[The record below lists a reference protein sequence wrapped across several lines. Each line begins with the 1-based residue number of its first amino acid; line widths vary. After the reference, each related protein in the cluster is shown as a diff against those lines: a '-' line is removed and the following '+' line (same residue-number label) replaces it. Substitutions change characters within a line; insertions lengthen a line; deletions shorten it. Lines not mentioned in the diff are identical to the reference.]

1 MKQKLLNSLRLQLC
15 TLVAC
20 LLCAFNGQAWGQT
33 YKLVKSAD
41 GLETGA
47 EYLLVNF
54 VTTSQQKAL
63 GAVSSNVGQ
72 PVTVNIANETINISS
87 EQVAVL
93 TLSGTSGAWSLKSS
107 LANKYLAYTKAKGT
121 TKNNNLF
128 LVDNTSTNGATWS
141 ITIQETGQA
150 TITNVYNN
158 DRSLQ
163 FNSDRFCCYTSTQS
177 PVALYKKEVSSS
189 ATATTISI
197 DATGI
202 TNTDVY
208 SSTTAGS
215 LSASVTADGTAVEG
229 ATVTWSSSDTNVAT
243 IDANGAVTLVAA
255 GTTTITASYAGVT
268 DQYQA
273 SSTTYELTVTD
284 SSPSAH
290 TTTIEITPNYTFW
303 GKEAQ
308 FSGSTYDQLSGSKD
322 EITLSWNRGSGSTYA
337 NQNAMRFY
345 KDNTL
350 TFTAPDGYEIK
361 SIVLDISG
369 TFNDLS
375 FSPDE
380 FNSTTKTWTGS
391 AHTVTMSRP
400 SNASSYAT
408 INKYTITIGLASS
421 EPSISAPG
429 VTLTY
434 DATSGSIEYTLT
446 NPVEGITLA
455 AEVTEGDWLT
465 LGTVGETSIPFTCEA
480 NNGEARTATVTL
492 TYGTITKTVTVTQA
506 AAPVVYSTIPA
517 LFEAATSTETD
528 VTINFG
534 GWVISA
540 VKNSN
545 AYLTDNQGHGLIIHA
560 NEHGFQVNDV
570 LTGTVSC
577 KLQLYRGSAELT
589 ELTSTT
595 EGLSITHDGAVSAQT
610 IAISEL
616 SGVNTGALFSYE
628 RLTYTGSEL
637 KDVNGNTITPY
648 TTLFNGAFENGK
660 IYNVTGIYLQY
671 NSTKELLPRS
681 ADDIVEVLAPSIV
694 ADNVHIA
701 CDATSGEISYTINN
715 PVEGTNLS
723 ASEDVEWISDV
734 TVDATNH
741 KVTFTTTAN
750 TGAERSGVITLTYGS
765 VTKEVT
771 VSQAVYTITSTYTLA
786 TSIVSGKHYVIA
798 SGEEDK
804 SPGVVNVMATQKDN
818 NRGATYGTLNGND
831 LSVSGH
837 AELVIYGPDA
847 NGFYSIYDAVEGG
860 YLYAAS
866 SSSNYLRTQVNNND
880 NGLWSISIDETG
892 IATITAQGDKTRNKM
907 RYNSQNSVFSCYG
920 SGQDDIYLYV
930 KDGEE
935 TPNESVTVSNAG
947 YATYCSEN
955 ALDFTNSDIKAF
967 IGTKNGTSLV
977 FNKINKV
984 PANTGVLLYMPG
996 GKTEDI
1002 PVATA
1007 ADNATVN
1014 CLVGV
1019 TAQTTITADDYIL
1032 SRSSDGVGFY
1042 KAGTHTTLAANR
1054 AYIPASTATGIKSF
1068 AINFGDADGVEEI
1081 GNGQLTMDNAVIY
1094 NLAGQRLQKLQKGVN
1109 IIGGKKVVVK

>member
-1 MKQKLLNSLRLQLC
+1 MC
-15 TLVAC
+15 TIVA
-20 LLCAFNGQAWGQT
+20 LFTTAFAGQAWGQDFSQT
-33 YKLVKSAD
+33 YSYGESTWERIGFTDEKTYYKSKGSDDCIASIAGIFTGKNIVSDVKITLSVATYGNGDNPTSAKFEIYNSSECETKVEATQSGSLPSSSSFVNTIYTVTKAYATANFTNDIAIKVLKGTKLIRLKSIKIEFTYTSDNAPSLVVSPSSIAF
-41 GLETGA
+41 GEKAINTTTTET
-47 EYLLVNF
+47 F
-54 VTTSQQKAL
+54 SVTYANLTEDL
-63 GAVSSNVGQ
+63 NITVGSDLSG
-72 PVTVNIANETINISS
+72 VTV
-87 EQVAVL
+87 
-93 TLSGTSGAWSLKSS
+93 
-107 LANKYLAYTKAKGT
+107 
-121 TKNNNLF
+121 
-128 LVDNTSTNGATWS
+128 
-141 ITIQETGQA
+141 
-150 TITNVYNN
+150 
-158 DRSLQ
+158 
-163 FNSDRFCCYTSTQS
+163 S
-177 PVALYKKEVSSS
+177 P
-189 ATATTISI
+189 TTISK
-197 DATGI
+197 DAT
-202 TNTDVY
+202 
-208 SSTTAGS
+208 SPQ
-215 LSASVTADGTAVEG
+215 
-229 ATVTWSSSDTNVAT
+229 NV
-243 IDANGAVTLVAA
+243 
-255 GTTTITASYAGVT
+255 TITYAPTSVGNI
-268 DQYQA
+268 
-273 SSTTYELTVTD
+273 SGNITV
-284 SSPSAH
+284 SNSADEVSQ
-290 TTTIEITPNYTFW
+290 TV
-303 GKEAQ
+303 AV
-308 FSGSTYDQLSGSKD
+308 SGSTYDPSVVPTYTLFTGAIEEGDYIIYYNGKAMKNSVSSSRFQYEEVTPEND
-322 EITLSWNRGSGSTYA
+322 AITT
-337 NQNAMRFY
+337 
-345 KDNTL
+345 
-350 TFTAPDGYEIK
+350 
-361 SIVLDISG
+361 
-369 TFNDLS
+369 
-375 FSPDE
+375 
-380 FNSTTKTWTGS
+380 
-391 AHTVTMSRP
+391 
-400 SNASSYAT
+400 SNASIVWHIAPNGDYWTIYSSDAGKYAAGT
-408 INKYTITIGLASS
+408 DSKNQGALINNVTDLAKWTVTVSDGVYQFENLGRSQASS
-421 EPSISAPG
+421 DSGNKWLRNNGVNGFACYSSGTGGALSLYKLDDGTPSISASD
-429 VTLTY
+429 VTLAY
-434 DATSGSIEYTLT
+434 DATSGSITYTLT
-446 NPVEGITLA
+446 NPVEGTTLA

-465 LGTVGETSIPFTCEA
+465 LGNVAATFIPFTCEA
-480 NNGEARTATVTL
+480 NTDEERTATVKL
-492 TYGTITKTVTVTQA
+492 TYGTITKDVTVTQA

-545 AYLTDNQGHGLIIHA
+545 AYLTDNQGHGLIIYA

-589 ELTSTT
+589 EFTSTT
-595 EGLSITHDGAVSAQT
+595 EGLTITHDGTVSAQT
-610 IAISEL
+610 IEISEL
-616 SGVNTGALFSYE
+616 NGVNTGALVSYE

-637 KDVNGNTITPY
+637 KDANGNTITPY
-648 TTLFNGAFENGK
+648 NTLFTGTFENGK

-681 ADDIVEVLAPSIV
+681 ADDIVEVLEPSIV

-715 PVEGTNLS
+715 PVEGTNLT
-723 ASEDVEWISDV
+723 ATEEVEWISNLA
-734 TVDATNH
+734 VDATNN

-866 SSSNYLRTQVNNND
+866 SSSNYLRTQANNND
-880 NGLWSISIDETG
+880 NGLWTISIDETG

-955 ALDFTNSDIKAF
+955 ALDFTNSQIKAF
-967 IGTKNGTSLV
+967 IGTRNGTSLV
-977 FNKINKV
+977 FNPINKV
-984 PANTGVLLYMPG
+984 PANTGILLYKVG
-996 GKTEDI
+996 GATEQI
-1002 PVATA
+1002 PVATTV
-1007 ADNATVN
+1007 DNATGN

-1019 TAQTTITADDYIL
+1019 TEQTTITADDYIL

-1042 KAGTHTTLAANR
+1042 KAGTHTTLAAKR
-1054 AYIPASTATGIKSF
+1054 AYISASTATGIKSF
-1068 AINFGDADGVEEI
+1068 AINFGDADGVKEI
-1081 GNGQLTMDNAVIY
+1081 GNGQLTIDNAHIY